1 MKWGGLNETEALKL
15 VTLNPAIQLGIA
27 NRVGSIEVGKDA
39 DLVIYDK
46 HPLSVFAVPQKVLID
61 GIVYF
66 DRQKDI
72 AMRAEME
79 KEKKALME
87 KEQRASPPTGRPGDG
102 PRQRPPS
109 SEEDQP

>member
-1 MKWGGLNETEALKL
+1 
-15 VTLNPAIQLGIA
+15 
-27 NRVGSIEVGKDA
+27 VGKDA

-46 HPLSVFAVPQKVLID
+46 HPLSVFTVPQKVLID

-72 AMRAEME
+72 ALRAEIE

-87 KEQRASPPTGRPGDG
+87 KEKKAAEPAGGPGRRPGG
-102 PRQRPPS
+102 PGRQRPAPPS
-109 SEEDQP
+109 EAVEGEVRP